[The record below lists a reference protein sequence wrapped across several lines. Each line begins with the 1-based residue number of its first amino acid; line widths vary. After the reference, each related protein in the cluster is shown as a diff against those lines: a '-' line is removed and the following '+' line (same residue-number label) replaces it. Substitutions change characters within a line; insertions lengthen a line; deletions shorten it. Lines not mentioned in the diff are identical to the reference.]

1 METQYEI
8 STKFHEIF
16 AVVSKGGGHSY
27 TEQYYIA

>member
-16 AVVSKGGGHSY
+16 AVATKGGG
-27 TEQYYIA
+27 TVTQNNTT